1 MQSQKSWHHIHTRYT
16 AEKKSSMFKPRRY
29 SCCRYF
35 ITPKY
40 LIMKEQLCL
49 SIPEPCHEDWNKMT
63 PVEQGR
69 HCAVCQKNVVDF
81 TNEADEAIVDFFNNY
96 NGSACGRFT
105 DEQLNRPLSKIE
117 LKPASNFL
125 KYAAGLLLPFT
136 FFTSKLHAQKGQ
148 VAIKGDTTVAV
159 PNLKT
164 MPGSKLPNQSCDIE
178 NTRIIVGGAV
188 SVSSM
193 KKSVKDLV
201 FITGRITDAVDSTP
215 VPGAT
220 VSINNKI
227 SVVSDSDGYFI
238 IQASKKDKEQII
250 TITSVG
256 YEKAELDISNRKIKN
271 NLIQLSS
278 IHLSKQVVGLSEV
291 VVTGYES
298 QRLGGLTMGIS
309 ITRYSL
315 ADTIGNFFKPD
326 PIKIFPNPVSLNG
339 TIQLNFANTKSCTY
353 QIRLLNASGQLFYS
367 FQKQITSPKETEQI
381 HLNERMSAGVYLLQI
396 IDDKKRLVQTSKI
409 IIQ

>member
-1 MQSQKSWHHIHTRYT
+1 
-16 AEKKSSMFKPRRY
+16 
-29 SCCRYF
+29 
-35 ITPKY
+35 
-40 LIMKEQLCL
+40 MKEQLYL

-148 VAIKGDTTVAV
+148 VTVKGDTTVAV

-178 NTRIIVGGAV
+178 NTRIIIGGAV

-201 FITGRITDAVDSTP
+201 FITGRITDAADSTP

-227 SVVSDSDGYFI
+227 SVVSDNDGYFI

-271 NLIQLSS
+271 NMIQLSN

-291 VVTGYES
+291 VVTCYES
-298 QRLGGLTMGIS
+298 KLTGRMTGAIS
-309 ITRYSL
+309 VISYSYRDSL
-315 ADTIGNFFKPD
+315 INFLKPD
-326 PIKIFPNPVSLNG
+326 AIKIFPNPVQVNG
-339 TIQLNFANTKSCTY
+339 SIQVDFGIAKPGIY

-381 HLNERMSAGVYLLQI
+381 YLNEKMSAGIYLLQI
-396 IDDKKRLVQTSKI
+396 IDDKKRVVQTSKI